1 MSENNTFPK
10 KVRLVKK
17 SQFHQNTSQKQLL
30 KGKYFVF
37 HYHPNGLSYSRLGI
51 IASKKKCRL
60 AVWRNRLKRQVR
72 EAFRH
77 NQSRLSHNDIVV
89 IIRQSAQE
97 ACKSELR
104 QCLDKLFLN
113 LTCSVQN

>member
-1 MSENNTFPK
+1 MSKEFAFPK

-17 SQFHQNTSQKQLL
+17 SQFQSHSSQKQLL

-37 HYHPNGLSYSRLGI
+37 YYHPNGLLHSRLGV
-51 IASKKKCRL
+51 IASKRKCRL
-60 AVWRNRLKRQVR
+60 AVWRNKIKRQAR

-77 NQSRLSHNDIVV
+77 YQSRLLHYDIVV

-97 ACKSELR
+97 ACKGELR
-104 QCLDKLFLN
+104 QCLDSLFLK
-113 LTCSVQN
+113 LTCPVQN